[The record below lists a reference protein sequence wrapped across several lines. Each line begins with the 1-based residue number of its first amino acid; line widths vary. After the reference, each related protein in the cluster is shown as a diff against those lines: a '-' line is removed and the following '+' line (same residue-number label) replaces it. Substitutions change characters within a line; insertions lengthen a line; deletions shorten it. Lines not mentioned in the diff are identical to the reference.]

1 MRRLRP
7 GPLPVAAVNLAVVL
21 AGLFL
26 SWLTDRP
33 EYVAILAACSLCLS
47 LVILY
52 SILRAL
58 DAYPPPSRQR
68 WAAHA
73 ASALLLVAV
82 FLALAAVATFT
93 GTSPFSID
101 PR

>member
-1 MRRLRP
+1 MRSLLT
-7 GPLPVAAVNLAVVL
+7 GPLPAAAVNLAVVL
-21 AGLFL
+21 AGLCL
-26 SWLTDRP
+26 GWLTERP
-33 EYVAILAACSLCLS
+33 EYVAVLAALSLSLS

-58 DAYPPPSRQR
+58 DAHPRPCRER
-68 WAAHA
+68 RAAHA
-73 ASALLLVAV
+73 ASALLLVTI

-93 GTSPFSID
+93 GTSPFSIA